1 MRYFVL
7 LSVIAHGVLL
17 ALWETQHTADST
29 QPARTQNGNALSIAL
44 TPVPTAH
51 SAAISPIIPSRLQ
64 APPAPR
70 PSSIK
75 TTILK
80 VPTPPLA
87 PTPAT
92 AVASEPPPAEAINA
106 DRTEKAATTA
116 TVAHKPEQAN
126 SDITESGVPASTAS
140 SHLQQS
146 LTKALESH
154 FHYPRLARKR
164 GWQGTVEIGLNIAT
178 DGELSNIRVIQSS
191 GYRVLDRAAVKSLK
205 NLGNLTEAKEWLSSD
220 YTGIFPV
227 HYALVDG

>member
-29 QPARTQNGNALSIAL
+29 QPAFAQNGNALSIAL
-44 TPVPTAH
+44 TPAPTTH
-51 SAAISPIIPSRLQ
+51 SALSSPVTPSKLQAQPAPIPS
-64 APPAPR
+64 P
-70 PSSIK
+70 IK
-75 TTILK
+75 TTVLT
-80 VPTPPLA
+80 VPTPSLA
-87 PTPAT
+87 PVTS
-92 AVASEPPPAEAINA
+92 VASESPPTEAISA
-106 DRTEKAATTA
+106 DRIEKTTTTA
-116 TVAHKPEQAN
+116 TVAHKPKQTN
-126 SDITESGVPASTAS
+126 SDITEPGVPATSTAS
-140 SHLQQS
+140 SRLQQS
-146 LTKALESH
+146 LSEALESY

-178 DGELSNIRVIQSS
+178 NGELSNIRVIQSS

>member
-7 LSVIAHGVLL
+7 LSMIAHGVLL

-29 QPARTQNGNALSIAL
+29 QPALAQNGNALSIAL
-44 TPVPTAH
+44 TPAPSAH
-51 SAAISPIIPSRLQ
+51 SAAISPVVPGKQQTQPAPIPS
-64 APPAPR
+64 P
-70 PSSIK
+70 IK
-75 TTILK
+75 TTVLK
-80 VPTPPLA
+80 A
-87 PTPAT
+87 PTPSLVPVT
-92 AVASEPPPAEAINA
+92 SVASESPPVEVISA
-106 DRTEKAATTA
+106 DRTEKAAIIA
-116 TVAHKPEQAN
+116 TVAHKPKQAN
-126 SDITESGVPASTAS
+126 SDITEPGMRVTNTAS
-140 SHLQQS
+140 SRLQQS

-178 DGELSNIRVIQSS
+178 NGELSNIRVIQSS